1 MVALKN
7 KAGKFVRPTPASFQ
21 ASAANAQWNPAEG
34 FYMVLTDQSGD
45 ESWPI
50 TGVTYVLVQRNQTDA
65 AKAAALLNYF
75 NWCYTSGA
83 VTASRL
89 NYVPL
94 TGKVLE
100 LVRKCW
106 ADEIRCNGRPVK
118 F

>member
-1 MVALKN
+1 MVTLKN
-7 KAGKFVRPTPASFQ
+7 KAGKFVRPTPATFQ
-21 ASAANAQWNPAEG
+21 SSAANAQWDPAEG